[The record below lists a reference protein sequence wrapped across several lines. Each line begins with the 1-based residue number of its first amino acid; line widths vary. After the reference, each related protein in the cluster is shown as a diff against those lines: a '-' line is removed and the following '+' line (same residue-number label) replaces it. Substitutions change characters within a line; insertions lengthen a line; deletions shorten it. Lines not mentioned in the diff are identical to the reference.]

1 MNGSKLLH
9 DAKIVTAFSLY
20 PRKIRFENQDTDE
33 EVILLLRR
41 HIITTVP
48 WVFAGI
54 VMIFVPFLF
63 PSFFG
68 YLKTT
73 LTFTVPTATQ
83 LVVVVVWYLLTMGF
97 VIENFLIWYYNVY
110 LITNKRVIDV
120 DFHGVMYK
128 SISEAP
134 LSRVQDVTYNMGGFM
149 QVVFNYGMVFVQTAG
164 EVQNI
169 EFESVPHPDQVV
181 RKIGEIIHLE
191 RLHWNKEGTHE
202 RQ

>member
-1 MNGSKLLH
+1 
-9 DAKIVTAFSLY
+9 
-20 PRKIRFENQDTDE
+20 
-33 EVILLLRR
+33 
-41 HIITTVP
+41 
-48 WVFAGI
+48 
-54 VMIFVPFLF
+54 
-63 PSFFG
+63 
-68 YLKTT
+68 
-73 LTFTVPTATQ
+73 
-83 LVVVVVWYLLTMGF
+83 VVWYLLTMGF

-110 LITNKRVIDV
+110 LITNKRVVDV